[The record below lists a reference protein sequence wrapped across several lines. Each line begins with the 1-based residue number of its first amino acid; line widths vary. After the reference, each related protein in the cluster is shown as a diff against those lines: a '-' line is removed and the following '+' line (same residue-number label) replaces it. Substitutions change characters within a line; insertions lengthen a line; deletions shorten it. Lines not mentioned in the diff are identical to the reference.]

1 MLCANIPNGKVIEKM
16 SLKGNPKKYLL
27 PKPILYKSGCNLSFA
42 GLKTAVML
50 QIKNVKSSKSKYD
63 MAASFQE
70 TINEILRIKCSK
82 AMDMFLD
89 LQPKLKNKNFVVAGG
104 VASNKSIRN
113 NLIKLSRSK
122 DFTIIFPPSK
132 LCTDNAVMIAWAG
145 IKHYQKKSKGNFNVE
160 SSARWP
166 LDPKAPFMKGPGLK
180 L

>member
-1 MLCANIPNGKVIEKM
+1 
-16 SLKGNPKKYLL
+16 
-27 PKPILYKSGCNLSFA
+27 
-42 GLKTAVML
+42 
-50 QIKNVKSSKSKYD
+50 

-145 IKHYQKKSKGNFNVE
+145 IKHYQIPAVVGS
-160 SSARWP
+160 
-166 LDPKAPFMKGPGLK
+166 PKLNPKIYPKLEVKVKNPVINNLK
-180 L
+180 